1 MSTLTVWKFGSADG
15 AEEAARTLG
24 ALTSQQLITI
34 HDAATA
40 SWPEGRKKPRT
51 RQANDLT
58 SSGALGG
65 AFWGLLFGMIFFV
78 PLLGAAIGAASGALS
93 GALSDAGIDDGFI
106 NRVRDQL
113 TEGTSALFLL
123 SSDAVVDRVKE
134 AFAGTDMELIS
145 TNLSNEE
152 EAALRAAF
160 ADED

>member
-1 MSTLTVWKFGSADG
+1 MSTLTVWKFSTAEGADD
-15 AEEAARTLG
+15 AVRTL
-24 ALTSQQLITI
+24 ATLTSQQLITI

-40 SWPEGRKKPRT
+40 SWPQGKRKPRT
-51 RQANDLT
+51 RQANNLAA
-58 SSGALGG
+58 SGALGG

-78 PLLGAAIGAASGALS
+78 PLLGAAVGAASGALS

-134 AFAGTDMELIS
+134 AFTGADMELIS